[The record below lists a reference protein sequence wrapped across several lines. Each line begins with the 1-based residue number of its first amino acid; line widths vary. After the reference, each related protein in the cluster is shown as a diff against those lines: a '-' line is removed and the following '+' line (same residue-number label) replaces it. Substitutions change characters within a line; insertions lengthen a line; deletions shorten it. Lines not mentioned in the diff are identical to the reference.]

1 LATITTVCGPVDPAD
16 LGFTSMHEHVL
27 TDASFYLDE
36 IQPALE
42 PLRLEAWRPSDPDE
56 AVRMEDL
63 AYLRAGFFALSKD
76 AWNTND
82 EPLMT
87 AELADF
93 KKAGG
98 SAVLDCSAPGIRP
111 NVAGLRRV
119 SEASGVHIVAST
131 GLYAERSW
139 PERFREMS
147 SQEFESH
154 VRSEIDKGMEGTD
167 IRPGQIKCATNEV
180 TDKQVEFLKAS
191 ARVSR
196 DTDYPLTAHLG
207 IFTAEEDHRQV
218 LRILL
223 DAGIAP
229 ERLIMCHM
237 QGYVAESAVATLIS
251 DPSSWQLRLDYVLEV
266 LDLGVNLCFDC
277 FGLTWSLEAVG
288 MLPTSDVVNLAAVY
302 ALLEKGYAD
311 QITVGT
317 DTFTKPQLRRY
328 GGYSYCRL
336 LNFVV
341 PWLRNVGVDDAT
353 LDKLTVANPARILAR

>member
-1 LATITTVCGPVDPAD
+1 MATITTVCGPVDPAD

-36 IQPALE
+36 VKPALE

-56 AVRMEDL
+56 SVRMEDL
-63 AYLRAGFFALSKD
+63 AYLRAGFYGLSRD

-266 LDLGVNLCFDC
+266 LDLGVNVCFDC
-277 FGLTWSLEAVG
+277 FGLTWDFEVVG
-288 MLPTSDVVNLAAVY
+288 MAPTSDVANLAAVY
-302 ALLEKGYAD
+302 ALLGKGYAD

-341 PWLRNVGVDDAT
+341 PWLRNVGIDDAT